1 MNVKKK
7 LALLEL
13 AGGLLRWLWLI
24 AGFAAVVSLVGAL
37 FFDWPWSRFL
47 WAVGISVLGKW
58 MLRGFKE
65 NQLRVYAEAAQ
76 RGELHPG
83 RSSRAMR
90 NMIGG
95 GLVGLGY
102 VSGLV
107 FGLWALILDAG
118 ILLTAGG
125 VLFLVAGIFVF
136 PVTIAITPLYAVIAW
151 GDWHPLRVTVAG
163 TLMSFIFMGVGSAI
177 VRKNVRQV

>member
-1 MNVKKK
+1 
-7 LALLEL
+7 
-13 AGGLLRWLWLI
+13 
-24 AGFAAVVSLVGAL
+24 
-37 FFDWPWSRFL
+37 
-47 WAVGISVLGKW
+47 

-125 VLFLVAGIFVF
+125 VLLLVAGIF
-136 PVTIAITPLYAVIAW
+136 L
-151 GDWHPLRVTVAG
+151 
-163 TLMSFIFMGVGSAI
+163 
-177 VRKNVRQV
+177 